1 MRYNRTMDQSQL
13 SGERLGLLYRLSQ
26 TFNSSLDLDEVLNR
40 VMDEVIAVTHAER
53 GFVMLQDSDGL
64 LHFHAARGID
74 QQTID
79 TPEFHIS
86 RGLVDRVAAE
96 GQPLLTSD
104 AQSDDRL
111 SMRHSVV
118 HLGLRSILC
127 VPMHFRDKLVGV
139 IYVDNRLQAGI
150 FTQADLELLTAVA
163 ASAAIAIDNA
173 RLYRLAVE
181 KGRLERELQM
191 ARDLQ
196 HSLLPQY
203 APHFPGWQF
212 VARWQPARQVAG
224 DFYDFLPTGERLG
237 LIIADV
243 SDKGM
248 AAALFMALSRSILRA
263 SLSHAAPVDGIT
275 QANRLICADAAN
287 GMFVTLFY
295 GLLDPATGE
304 LTYVNAGH
312 DPPLQYRAATDEW
325 EMLWPT
331 GPVLGID
338 ESMSY
343 EQHTIQL
350 DSDDFL
356 LLYTD
361 GVTDAINSRQQE
373 YGRVRLRQIV
383 ATERRAPAVK
393 LMGALERDLHDFVD
407 GSDPFDDVTILLVK
421 RLAIDNQPG

>member
-1 MRYNRTMDQSQL
+1 MTTDQSQL
-13 SGERLGLLYRLSQ
+13 STERLALLYRLSQ

-40 VMDEVIAVTHAER
+40 VMDEVIAVTRAER
-53 GFVMLQDSDGL
+53 GFVMLKEGDGK

-86 RGLVDRVAAE
+86 RGLVARVAEE

-111 SMRHSVV
+111 RLRQSVMS
-118 HLGLRSILC
+118 LGLRSILC
-127 VPMHFRDKLVGV
+127 VPLQFRDKLVGV
-139 IYVDNRLQAGI
+139 LYVDNRLQAGI
-150 FTQADLELLTAVA
+150 FTKADLELLTAVA

-173 RLYRLAVE
+173 RLYQLAIE

-196 HSLLPQY
+196 RSLLPQY
-203 APHFPGWQF
+203 APRLPGWQF
-212 VARWQPARQVAG
+212 IARWQPARQVAG
-224 DFYDFLPTGERLG
+224 DFYDFLPAGDQLG
-237 LIIADV
+237 LLIADV

-263 SLSHAAPVDGIT
+263 SLTQAAPADGIS

-295 GLLDPATGE
+295 GLLDPASGD

-312 DPPLQYRAATDEW
+312 DPPLFYQAAADRW
-325 EMLWPT
+325 QSLAPT
-331 GPVLGID
+331 GPVLGIS
-338 ESMSY
+338 ETMRY
-343 EQHTIQL
+343 EQHTIRL
-350 DSDDFL
+350 HPNDFL

-361 GVTDAINSRQQE
+361 GVTDALNSQQQE
-373 YGRVRLRQIV
+373 FGRTRLHQIV
-383 ATERRAPAVK
+383 AAERRATAVT
-393 LMGALERDLHDFVD
+393 LMETIEQTFHNFVG
-407 GSDPFDDVTILLVK
+407 GSEPFDDVTILLIK
-421 RLAIDNQPG
+421 RLVIDNLVG

>member
-1 MRYNRTMDQSQL
+1 MMKDQSQL
-13 SGERLGLLYRLSQ
+13 SHERLELLYRLSQ

-40 VMDEVIAVTHAER
+40 VMDEVIAITRAER
-53 GFVMLQDSDGL
+53 GFVMLQEGDGR

-86 RGLVDRVAAE
+86 RGLVARVAAE

-104 AQSDDRL
+104 AQSDARL

-118 HLGLRSILC
+118 NLRLRAILC
-127 VPMHFRDKLVGV
+127 VPMQFRDKLVGV

-173 RLYRLAVE
+173 RLYQLAIE

-196 HSLLPQY
+196 RSLLPQH
-203 APHFPGWQF
+203 APHIPGWTF
-212 VARWQPARQVAG
+212 IARWQPARQVAG
-224 DFYDFLPTGERLG
+224 DFYDFIPVGDKLG
-237 LIIADV
+237 LVIADV

-263 SLSHAAPVDGIT
+263 SLSQAAPVDGIT
-275 QANRLICADAAN
+275 QANRLICADSAN

-295 GLLDPATGE
+295 GLLDPTTGD

-312 DPPLQYRAATDEW
+312 DPPLLYQAAADQW
-325 EMLWPT
+325 RLLPPT
-331 GPVLGID
+331 GIALGID
-338 ESMSY
+338 ETMTY
-343 EQHTIQL
+343 QQRTIRL
-350 DSDDFL
+350 APGDFL

-361 GVTDAINSRQQE
+361 GVTDAINSQQQE
-373 YGRVRLRQIV
+373 FGRDRLRQT
-383 ATERRAPAVK
+383 AANQRRSSAADLV
-393 LMGALERDLHDFVD
+393 GALEQALYHFV
-407 GSDPFDDVTILLVK
+407 GGTEPFDDITILLVG
-421 RLAIDNQPG
+421 RSPDGL

>member
-1 MRYNRTMDQSQL
+1 MDQSQL
-13 SGERLGLLYRLSQ
+13 STERLELLYRLSQ

-40 VMDEVIAVTHAER
+40 VMDEVIAITRAER
-53 GFVMLQDSDGL
+53 GFVMLQESDGG
-64 LHFHAARGID
+64 LHFHAARGIER
-74 QQTID
+74 QTID

-86 RGLVDRVAAE
+86 RGLVARVAEE
-96 GQPLLTSD
+96 GRPLLTSD

-118 HLGLRSILC
+118 NLRLRSILC
-127 VPMHFRDKLVGV
+127 VPLRFRDKQVGV
-139 IYVDNRLQAGI
+139 LYVDNRLQTGL

-173 RLYRLAVE
+173 RLYQLAIE
-181 KGRLERELQM
+181 QGRLERELQM

-196 HSLLPQY
+196 RSLLPQQ
-203 APHFPGWQF
+203 APQVPGWRF
-212 VARWQPARQVAG
+212 IARWQPARQVAG
-224 DFYDFLPTGERLG
+224 DFYDFIPSPGGLG
-237 LIIADV
+237 LVIADV

-263 SLSHAAPVDGIT
+263 SLSQAAPVDGIS

-312 DPPLQYRAATDEW
+312 DPPLLYRAATDDW
-325 EMLWPT
+325 QTLSPT
-331 GPVLGID
+331 GPALGLD
-338 ESMSY
+338 EQMTY
-343 EQHTIQL
+343 RQRTIRL
-350 DSDDFL
+350 EPGDFI

-361 GVTDAINSRQQE
+361 GVTDALNEQQQE
-373 YGRVRLRQIV
+373 FGRDRLSRTV
-383 ATERRAPAVK
+383 AAERLAPASRLVDT
-393 LMGALERDLHDFVD
+393 LEQALYTFVG
-407 GSDPFDDVTILLVK
+407 GSEPFDDVTLLLVK
-421 RLAIDNQPG
+421 RDPIDNGPG